1 MKRQARHCVNVLLK
15 ALQESDLTYKEMEEI
30 SGFSYHWLVKLIKQ
44 LKKEKIVHVC
54 GYYKDAMG
62 RDTIQIY
69 RYGKGRDAKRSKL
82 TGTEKQ
88 RSYLRRKSLKSIPTS
103 LIGGVSL

>member
-1 MKRQARHCVNVLLK
+1 MRRQDQHCYNILIK
-15 ALQESDLTYKEMEEI
+15 ALQENDMTYKEMMEI
-30 SGFSYHWLVKLIKQ
+30 SGFSYFCLVRLTKR
-44 LKKEKIVHVC
+44 LKEEKIVHVC

-88 RSYLRRKSLKSIPTS
+88 RSYLRRKNLKSIPTS
-103 LIGGVSL
+103 LIAGVNL